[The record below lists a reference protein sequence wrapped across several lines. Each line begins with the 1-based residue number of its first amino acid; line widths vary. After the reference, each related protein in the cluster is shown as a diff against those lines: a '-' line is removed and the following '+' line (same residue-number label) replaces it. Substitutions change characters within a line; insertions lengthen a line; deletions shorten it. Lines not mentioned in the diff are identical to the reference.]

1 MIKNLIPTKIFM
13 GENVLFKNP
22 DELIIG
28 KKAMIVTGRAS
39 GEKSGALDDVVK
51 VLDTKGIPY
60 VIYNKIS
67 NNPTIEETVEAG
79 EVARSIN
86 ADFLIGIG
94 GGSPLDAA
102 KAIAVYAKN
111 PPEENSSFDVYDIFS
126 DNFENEPLP
135 MIAIPTTAGTGSE
148 ATQYSILT
156 LHKEKNKKSFA
167 SQRVFYKKAF
177 IDGRYTLNLPLNIA
191 RNTFVDTL
199 CHLIEGYTNKK
210 SSEKTDSYAL
220 KGLELLSNHKARF
233 INGEFDIPSC
243 TELLYGST
251 IGGAVIAHT
260 GTTIIHSMGYPLTYY
275 KNIPH
280 GQANGT
286 LLIEYL
292 KRTSE
297 VSNDKVSNILKAL
310 GFNSIEEFENYINEI
325 IEFPC
330 GITTDEI
337 KEWTKTTIMSK
348 NALVCPFD
356 VDYETEVEIFK
367 KCLKR
372 G

>member
-1 MIKNLIPTKIFM
+1 MIKNLIPTKILK
-13 GENVLFKNP
+13 GENILLKNP

-28 KKAMIVTGRAS
+28 KKAMIVTGRTS
-39 GEKSGALDDVVK
+39 GEKSGALGDVTK
-51 VLDTKGIPY
+51 VLDNKGISY
-60 VIYNKIS
+60 LIYNKIS

-79 EVARSIN
+79 DVARKNN
-86 ADFLIGIG
+86 ADFIIGIG

-111 PPEENSSFDVYDIFS
+111 PPKENSSFDVYDIFL

-135 MIAIPTTAGTGSE
+135 MVAIPTTAGAGSE

-167 SQRVFYKKAF
+167 SERVFYKKAF
-177 IDGRYTLNLPLNIA
+177 IDGRYNLNIPIQIA

-220 KGLELLSNHKARF
+220 KGLELLSKHKDRF
-233 INGEFDIPSC
+233 INGDFDIPSC
-243 TELLYGST
+243 TELLYGSA
-251 IGGAVIAHT
+251 IGGAVISHT

-280 GQANGT
+280 GRANGT
-286 LLIEYL
+286 LLTEYL
-292 KRTSE
+292 KRTNE
-297 VSNDKVSNILKAL
+297 VNCDKVSDILKAL
-310 GFNSIEEFENYINEI
+310 KFNSTDEFEDYINKI
-325 IEFPC
+325 IEIPSD
-330 GITTDEI
+330 ITEDEI
-337 KEWTKTTIMSK
+337 SEWTKTTIQSK
-348 NALVCPFD
+348 NALVCPFE
-356 VDYETEVEIFK
+356 VDYEKEVEIFK
-367 KCLKR
+367 KCLKI
-372 G
+372 

>member
-1 MIKNLIPTKIFM
+1 MIKSLVPTKIFV
-13 GENVLFKNP
+13 GENILLNNP

-28 KKAMIVTGRAS
+28 KKAMIVTGKTS
-39 GEKSGALDDVVK
+39 GEKSGALADVVK
-51 VLDTKGIPY
+51 VLDNKGIVY
-60 VIYNKIS
+60 LIYNKIS

-79 EVARSIN
+79 EVAKDFG

-94 GGSPLDAA
+94 GGSPLDAS

-111 PPEENSSFDVYDIFS
+111 PPKENSSFDVYDIFS
-126 DNFENEPLP
+126 DNFENEPIP
-135 MIAIPTTAGTGSE
+135 MVAIPTTAGTGSE

-167 SQRVFYKKAF
+167 SERVFYKKAF
-177 IDGRYTLNLPLNIA
+177 IDGRYTINLPLQIA

-210 SSEKTDSYAL
+210 SSDKTDDVAIEGL
-220 KGLELLSNHKARF
+220 KICGRYKEKFL
-233 INGEFDIPSC
+233 NGEFTLDDC
-243 TELLYGST
+243 TNLLYAST

-275 KNIPH
+275 KDIPH
-280 GQANGT
+280 GRANGIILSEYIRRT
-286 LLIEYL
+286 NEVLPEKINNVLL
-292 KRTSE
+292 
-297 VSNDKVSNILKAL
+297 AL
-310 GFNSIEEFENYINEI
+310 GFLSIKDFADYIDKI
-325 IEFPC
+325 IV
-330 GITTDEI
+330 TDEKFDI
-337 KEWTKTTIMSK
+337 DAVREWTKTTIQSK

-367 KCLKR
+367 KCLNI
-372 G
+372 